1 MKWLVRV
8 MVIAS
13 GIFAAGSVPCAAEPV
28 CTEVTVEA
36 RVEAGSGRLT
46 LADLLAPGACLQLR
60 QAAMQVILGTAPQ
73 PGSARVLD
81 GRRVRLLLE
90 GLASRTEQNV
100 KAARL
105 QIPERIVIKR
115 EETTKS
121 CSQIAGFLAAATST
135 GDRAA
140 IPHRWQENLDC
151 AGARGIPQTAPLEL
165 TRTTWNA
172 ALQRWDFA
180 LRCARPE
187 DCVPFLVWVRQEET
201 TSSIQDAGG
210 RVGGGRDATL
220 PAASSIRTE
229 PGASTPGSLVK
240 PGQTAMLTWEQAGI
254 RVVLPVTCLDAGGLG
269 QFVRVRFKN
278 AAGTLR
284 AEVVGEGSL
293 RASL

>member
-1 MKWLVRV
+1 MKWLARV

-28 CTEVTVEA
+28 CTQVTVEA
-36 RVEAGSGRLT
+36 RVEAGPGRLT
-46 LADLLAPGACLQLR
+46 LADLLAPEACAQLR
-60 QAAMQVILGTAPQ
+60 QAAAQVSLGMGPR

-81 GRRVRLLLE
+81 GRRVRFLLE
-90 GLASRTEQNV
+90 GLAIRTEQNV

-105 QIPERIVIKR
+105 QVPERIVIER

-121 CSQIAGFLAAATST
+121 CSQIAGFLAGATST

-140 IPHRWQENLDC
+140 IPRRWQENLDC
-151 AGARGIPQTAPLEL
+151 AGGRGIPESAPLEL

-172 ALQRWDFA
+172 ASQRWEFA
-180 LRCARPE
+180 LRCTRPE

-201 TSSIQDAGG
+201 TSSIQVA
-210 RVGGGRDATL
+210 GGRDATL
-220 PAASSIRTE
+220 PAASSIRAE
-229 PGASTPGSLVK
+229 SRASTPGSLVK
-240 PGQTAMLTWEQAGI
+240 PGQTAMLTWEQDGI